1 MLDSKGPEVTRVT
14 RILIVEDHPL
24 IRAGCRRLLAQRK
37 DFALLEA
44 ERGQAGLEL
53 NQRHQPHIVLLD
65 LDLPDGN
72 GLDLMPQLLGDN
84 AEARIVILSMYG
96 DSSRVSRALAKGA
109 KGYVTKN
116 DDPAAILTAIDKV
129 LEGETYLGQSVAQA
143 LALDRLQSGASRL
156 VELGDREKAILDGL
170 GDGKSLAEIAADL
183 GVTYKTVAN
192 AAALL
197 KSKLRI
203 RTSAALVK
211 FAVERKSA

>member
-1 MLDSKGPEVTRVT
+1 MPETT
-14 RILIVEDHPL
+14 RILLIEDHPL
-24 IRAGCRRLLAQRK
+24 IRAGVRRLLAQRK
-37 DFALLEA
+37 SFEVLEA
-44 ERGQAGLEL
+44 ERGQVGLEL
-53 NQRHQPHIVLLD
+53 NKRHKPGVVLLD

-72 GLDLMPQLLGDN
+72 GLDLMPQLGADN
-84 AEARIVILSMYG
+84 AAVRIIILSMYG
-96 DSSRVSRALAKGA
+96 DSGRVTRALAKGA

-116 DDPAAILTAIDKV
+116 DDPTAIVTAIDKV

-143 LALDRLQSGASRL
+143 LALNQLQPEAP
-156 VELGDREKAILDGL
+156 ELGERDNAILDGL
-170 GDGKSLAEIAADL
+170 GDGKSLAEIAAEL

-192 AAALL
+192 AAAIL

>member
-1 MLDSKGPEVTRVT
+1 MPETT
-14 RILIVEDHPL
+14 RILLVEDHPL
-24 IRAGCRRLLAQRK
+24 IRAGCRRLLAQRRNF
-37 DFALLEA
+37 DLQEA
-44 ERGQAGLEL
+44 DRGLAALEL
-53 NQRHQPHIVLLD
+53 NKRHRPDILLLD

-72 GLDLMPQLLGDN
+72 GLDLMPQLVADN
-84 AEARIVILSMYG
+84 APVRIIILSMYG
-96 DSSRVSRALAKGA
+96 DSGRVSRALAKGA

-129 LEGETYLGQSVAQA
+129 LEGEVYLGQTVAQA
-143 LALDRLQSGASRL
+143 LALTQLQPETPGLA
-156 VELGDREKAILDGL
+156 ELGEREKAILDGL

-192 AAALL
+192 AAGLL

>member
-1 MLDSKGPEVTRVT
+1 MPEV
-14 RILIVEDHPL
+14 RILLIEDHPL

-37 DFALLEA
+37 SFALFEA
-44 ERGQAGLEL
+44 ERGQVGLAL
-53 NQRHQPHIVLLD
+53 NKQHRPDVVLLD

-72 GLDLMPQLLGDN
+72 GLDLMPLLQADN
-84 AEARIVILSMYG
+84 DAARIIILSMYG
-96 DSSRVSRALAKGA
+96 DSGRVSRALAKGA

-116 DDPAAILTAIDKV
+116 DDPAAIVTAVDKV

-143 LALDRLQSGASRL
+143 LALTQLQPEAPGLA
-156 VELGDREKAILDGL
+156 ELGEREKAILDGL
-170 GDGKSLAEIAADL
+170 GDGKSLAEIAAEL

-192 AAALL
+192 SAALL
-197 KSKLRI
+197 KNKLRI

>member
-1 MLDSKGPEVTRVT
+1 MPDTT
-14 RILIVEDHPL
+14 RILLIEDHPL

-37 DFALLEA
+37 DFDLLEA

-53 NQRHQPHIVLLD
+53 NKRHRPDIVLLD

-72 GLDLMPQLLGDN
+72 GLDLMPLLLADN
-84 AEARIVILSMYG
+84 ESARIIILSMYG
-96 DSSRVSRALAKGA
+96 DSGRVSRALAKGA

-129 LEGETYLGQSVAQA
+129 LEGEVYLGQSVAQA
-143 LALDRLQSGASRL
+143 LALTQLQPEAPGLA
-156 VELGDREKAILDGL
+156 ELGEREKAILDGL
-170 GDGKSLAEIAADL
+170 GDGKSLAEIAAAL
-183 GVTYKTVAN
+183 GLTYKTVAN

>member
-1 MLDSKGPEVTRVT
+1 MPETT
-14 RILIVEDHPL
+14 RILLIEDHPL
-24 IRAGCRRLLAQRK
+24 IRAGVRRLLAQRK
-37 DFALLEA
+37 SFELLEA
-44 ERGQAGLEL
+44 ERGQTGLEL
-53 NQRHQPHIVLLD
+53 NKRHRPNVVLLD

-72 GLDLMPQLLGDN
+72 GLDLMSQLGADN
-84 AEARIVILSMYG
+84 EAARIIILSMYG
-96 DSSRVSRALAKGA
+96 DSGRVARALAKGA

-116 DDPAAILTAIDKV
+116 DDPTAIVTAIDRV

-143 LALDRLQSGASRL
+143 LAMTRLRPDAP
-156 VELGDREKAILDGL
+156 ELGERDKAILDGL
-170 GDGKSLAEIAADL
+170 GDGKSLAEIAAEL

-192 AAALL
+192 AAAIL

>member
-1 MLDSKGPEVTRVT
+1 MPETT
-14 RILIVEDHPL
+14 RILLVEDHPL

-37 DFALLEA
+37 SFDLEEA
-44 ERGQAGLEL
+44 DRGQAALEL
-53 NQRHQPHIVLLD
+53 NRQYRPDIVLLD

-72 GLDLMPQLLGDN
+72 GLDLMPQLVADN
-84 AEARIVILSMYG
+84 APVRIIILSMYG
-96 DSSRVSRALAKGA
+96 DSGRVSRALAKGA

-116 DDPAAILTAIDKV
+116 DDPTAILTAIDKV
-129 LEGETYLGQSVAQA
+129 LEGEVYLGQSVAQA
-143 LALDRLQSGASRL
+143 LALTRLQPEAPGLA
-156 VELGDREKAILDGL
+156 ELGEREKAILDGL

-192 AAALL
+192 AAGLL

>member
-1 MLDSKGPEVTRVT
+1 MPESTT

-24 IRAGCRRLLAQRK
+24 IRTGCRRLLAQRK
-37 DFALLEA
+37 SFELYEA
-44 ERGQAGLEL
+44 ERGQAGLAL
-53 NQRHQPHIVLLD
+53 NKQHQPRIVLLD

-72 GLDLMPQLLGDN
+72 GLDLMPQLLADN
-84 AEARIVILSMYG
+84 PAARIIILSMYG

-116 DDPAAILTAIDKV
+116 DDPATILTAIDKV
-129 LEGETYLGQSVAQA
+129 LEGEVYLGQSVAQA
-143 LALDRLQSGASRL
+143 LAMTQLQP
-156 VELGDREKAILDGL
+156 VTPDLGDRENAILDGL
-170 GDGKSLAEIAADL
+170 GDGKSLAEIAGDL

-211 FAVERKSA
+211 FAVERRSA

>member
-1 MLDSKGPEVTRVT
+1 MPESTQ
-14 RILIVEDHPL
+14 ILLIEDHPL
-24 IRAGCRRLLAQRK
+24 IRAGVRRLLAQRK
-37 DFALLEA
+37 SFELLEA
-44 ERGQAGLEL
+44 ERGQAGLAL
-53 NQRHQPHIVLLD
+53 NKQHRPQIVLLD

-72 GLDLMPQLLGDN
+72 GLDLMPQLAADN
-84 AEARIVILSMYG
+84 AGARIIILSMYG
-96 DSSRVSRALAKGA
+96 DSGRVSRALAKGA

-116 DDPAAILTAIDKV
+116 DDPAVILTAIDRV

-143 LALDRLQSGASRL
+143 LAMTRLQP
-156 VELGDREKAILDGL
+156 EMPDLGHREKAILDGL
-170 GDGKSLAEIAADL
+170 GDGKSLAEIAGEL

>member
-1 MLDSKGPEVTRVT
+1 MPEAT
-14 RILIVEDHPL
+14 RILLIEDHPL
-24 IRAGCRRLLAQRK
+24 IRAGVRRLLAQRK
-37 DFALLEA
+37 SFELLEA

-53 NQRHQPHIVLLD
+53 NQRHRPAIVLLD

-72 GLDLMPQLLGDN
+72 GLDLMPQLAADN
-84 AEARIVILSMYG
+84 AAARIIILSMYG
-96 DSSRVSRALAKGA
+96 DSGRVARALAKGA

-116 DDPAAILTAIDKV
+116 DDPTAIVTAIDKV

-143 LALDRLQSGASRL
+143 LALNQLQRETP
-156 VELGDREKAILDGL
+156 ELGERDNAILDGL
-170 GDGKSLAEIAADL
+170 GDGKSLAEIAAEL

-192 AAALL
+192 AAAIL

>member
-1 MLDSKGPEVTRVT
+1 MPEATRV
-14 RILIVEDHPL
+14 LIVEDHPL

-37 DFALLEA
+37 HFDLLEA

-53 NQRHQPHIVLLD
+53 NRRHRPDIILLD

-72 GLDLMPQLLGDN
+72 GLDLLPLLLADN
-84 AEARIVILSMYG
+84 AAARIVILSMYG

-129 LEGETYLGQSVAQA
+129 LEGEVYLGQNVAQA
-143 LALDRLQSGASRL
+143 LAMTRLQPEAP
-156 VELGDREKAILDGL
+156 ELAEREKAILDGL

-183 GVTYKTVAN
+183 GLTYKTVAN
-192 AAALL
+192 AAAIL

>member
-1 MLDSKGPEVTRVT
+1 MPETR
-14 RILIVEDHPL
+14 RILLIEDHPL
-24 IRAGCRRLLAQRK
+24 IRAGVRRLLAQRK
-37 DFALLEA
+37 TFELLEA

-53 NQRHQPHIVLLD
+53 NMRHRPNVVLLD

-72 GLDLMPQLLGDN
+72 GLDLMPRLVVDN
-84 AEARIVILSMYG
+84 AAARIIILSMYG
-96 DSSRVSRALAKGA
+96 DSGRVSRALAKGA

-116 DDPAAILTAIDKV
+116 DDPTAIVTAIDKV

-143 LALDRLQSGASRL
+143 LAMTQLKPERP
-156 VELGDREKAILDGL
+156 ELGERDNAILDGL
-170 GDGKSLAEIAADL
+170 GDGKSLAEIAAEL

-192 AAALL
+192 AAAIL

>member
-1 MLDSKGPEVTRVT
+1 MPDVTG
-14 RILIVEDHPL
+14 ILLIEDHPL
-24 IRAGCRRLLAQRK
+24 IRAGVRRLIAQRK
-37 DFALLEA
+37 DFELLEA
-44 ERGQAGLEL
+44 ERGLAGLEL
-53 NQRHQPHIVLLD
+53 NKRHRPAIVLLD

-72 GLDLMPQLLGDN
+72 GLDLIPKLTGDN
-84 AEARIVILSMYG
+84 AAARIIILSMYG
-96 DSSRVSRALAKGA
+96 DSGRVSRALAKGA

-129 LEGETYLGQSVAQA
+129 LEGEVYLGQSVAQA
-143 LALDRLQSGASRL
+143 LAMTRLQP
-156 VELGDREKAILDGL
+156 ETPDLGEREKAILDGL
-170 GDGKSLAEIAADL
+170 GDGKSLAEIAAEL

-192 AAALL
+192 AAAIL

>member
-1 MLDSKGPEVTRVT
+1 MPDLT

-37 DFALLEA
+37 DFELLEA
-44 ERGQAGLEL
+44 ERGQAGLAL
-53 NQRHQPHIVLLD
+53 NQRHQPDVVLLD

-72 GLDLMPQLLGDN
+72 GLDLMPQLVADN
-84 AEARIVILSMYG
+84 AAARIIILSMYG
-96 DSSRVSRALAKGA
+96 DSGRVSRALAKGA

-116 DDPAAILTAIDKV
+116 DDPAVILTAIDKV
-129 LEGETYLGQSVAQA
+129 LGGETYLGQSVAQA
-143 LALDRLQSGASRL
+143 LAMTRLQPDTPDLGA
-156 VELGDREKAILDGL
+156 REKAILDGL
-170 GDGKSLAEIAADL
+170 GDGKSLAEIAGEL

>member
-1 MLDSKGPEVTRVT
+1 MPETT
-14 RILIVEDHPL
+14 RILLIEDHPL
-24 IRAGCRRLLAQRK
+24 IRAGVRRLLAQRK
-37 DFALLEA
+37 SFDLLEA
-44 ERGQAGLEL
+44 ERGQTGLEL
-53 NQRHQPHIVLLD
+53 NKRHRPNVVLLD

-72 GLDLMPQLLGDN
+72 GLDLMSQLGAVN
-84 AEARIVILSMYG
+84 EAARIIILSMYG
-96 DSSRVSRALAKGA
+96 DSGRVARALAKGA

-116 DDPAAILTAIDKV
+116 DDPTAIVTAIDRV

-143 LALDRLQSGASRL
+143 LAMTRLRPDAP
-156 VELGDREKAILDGL
+156 ELGERDKAILDGL
-170 GDGKSLAEIAADL
+170 GDGKSLAEIAAEL

-192 AAALL
+192 AAAIL

>member
-1 MLDSKGPEVTRVT
+1 MLDPSGPGIT

-37 DFALLEA
+37 DFELLEA
-44 ERGQAGLEL
+44 ERGQAGLDL
-53 NQRHQPHIVLLD
+53 NKRHGPHIVLLD

-72 GLDLMPQLLGDN
+72 GLDLMPQLLADN
-84 AEARIVILSMYG
+84 AAARIIILSMYG
-96 DSSRVSRALAKGA
+96 DSGRVSRALAKGA

-129 LEGETYLGQSVAQA
+129 REGEVYLGQNVAQA
-143 LALDRLQSGASRL
+143 LALTQLQPEAAR
-156 VELGDREKAILDGL
+156 VAALGERDKAILDGL

>member
-1 MLDSKGPEVTRVT
+1 MPETR
-14 RILIVEDHPL
+14 RILLIEDHPL
-24 IRAGCRRLLAQRK
+24 IRAGVRRLLAQRK
-37 DFALLEA
+37 TFELLEA

-53 NQRHQPHIVLLD
+53 NMRHRPNVVLLD

-72 GLDLMPQLLGDN
+72 GLDLMPQLVVDN
-84 AEARIVILSMYG
+84 AAARIIILSMYG
-96 DSSRVSRALAKGA
+96 DSGRVSRALAKGA

-116 DDPAAILTAIDKV
+116 DDPTAIVTAIDKV

-143 LALDRLQSGASRL
+143 LAMTQLKPERP
-156 VELGDREKAILDGL
+156 ELGERDNAILDGL
-170 GDGKSLAEIAADL
+170 GDGKSLAEIAAEL

-192 AAALL
+192 AAAIL

>member
-1 MLDSKGPEVTRVT
+1 MPETT
-14 RILIVEDHPL
+14 RILLIEDHPL
-24 IRAGCRRLLAQRK
+24 IRAGVRRLLAQRK
-37 DFALLEA
+37 TFELLEA
-44 ERGQAGLEL
+44 ERGQAGLDL
-53 NQRHQPHIVLLD
+53 NKRHRPGIVLLD

-72 GLDLMPQLLGDN
+72 GLDLMPPLAADN
-84 AEARIVILSMYG
+84 AAARIIILSMYG
-96 DSSRVSRALAKGA
+96 DSGRVSRALAKGA

-116 DDPAAILTAIDKV
+116 DDPTAIVTAIDRV

-143 LALDRLQSGASRL
+143 LALTQLQPEAPGLA
-156 VELGDREKAILDGL
+156 ELGEREKAILDGL
-170 GDGKSLAEIAADL
+170 GDGKSLAEIAAAL

-192 AAALL
+192 AAAIL

>member
-1 MLDSKGPEVTRVT
+1 MPEIT

-37 DFALLEA
+37 DFELLEA
-44 ERGQAGLEL
+44 DRGQPGLEF
-53 NQRHQPHIVLLD
+53 NKRHQPHIVLLD

-72 GLDLMPQLLGDN
+72 GLDLMPQLLADN
-84 AEARIVILSMYG
+84 PAARIIILSMYG

-129 LEGETYLGQSVAQA
+129 QEGEIYLGQSVAQA
-143 LALDRLQSGASRL
+143 LALTRLQPESARL
-156 VELGDREKAILDGL
+156 AELGEREKAILDGL

>member
-1 MLDSKGPEVTRVT
+1 MPETT
-14 RILIVEDHPL
+14 RILLIEDHPL
-24 IRAGCRRLLAQRK
+24 IRAGVRRLLAQRK
-37 DFALLEA
+37 SFEVLEA
-44 ERGQAGLEL
+44 ERGQVGLEL
-53 NQRHQPHIVLLD
+53 NKRHKPGVVLLD

-72 GLDLMPQLLGDN
+72 GLDLMPQLGADN
-84 AEARIVILSMYG
+84 AAVRIIILSMYG
-96 DSSRVSRALAKGA
+96 DSGRVTRALAKGA

-116 DDPAAILTAIDKV
+116 DDPTAIVTAIAKV

-143 LALDRLQSGASRL
+143 LALNQLQPEAP
-156 VELGDREKAILDGL
+156 ELGERDNAILDGL
-170 GDGKSLAEIAADL
+170 GDGKSLAEIAAEL

-192 AAALL
+192 AAAIL

>member
-1 MLDSKGPEVTRVT
+1 MPDLTP
-14 RILIVEDHPL
+14 ILLVEDHPL

-37 DFALLEA
+37 QFDLLEA
-44 ERGQAGLEL
+44 DRGQAGLAL
-53 NQRHQPHIVLLD
+53 NRRHRPSVVLLD

-72 GLDLMPQLLGDN
+72 GLDLVPQFIADN
-84 AEARIVILSMYG
+84 PETRIVILSMYG
-96 DSSRVSRALAKGA
+96 DSGRVSRALAKGA

-116 DDPAAILTAIDKV
+116 DDPATILTAVDRV

-143 LALDRLQSGASRL
+143 LAMTRLQPETP
-156 VELGDREKAILDGL
+156 ELGEREEAILDGL
-170 GDGKSLAEIAADL
+170 GDGKSLAEIAAEL

-192 AAALL
+192 AAGLL

>member
-1 MLDSKGPEVTRVT
+1 MPEIT
-14 RILIVEDHPL
+14 RILLIEDHPL
-24 IRAGCRRLLAQRK
+24 IRAGLRRLLAQRK
-37 DFALLEA
+37 TFELLEA
-44 ERGQAGLEL
+44 ERGQAGIAL
-53 NQRHQPHIVLLD
+53 NQRHRPEIVLLD

-72 GLDLMPQLLGDN
+72 GLELMPQLSLDN
-84 AEARIVILSMYG
+84 AAARIIILSMYG
-96 DSSRVSRALAKGA
+96 DSGRVSRALAKGA
-109 KGYVTKN
+109 RGYVSKN
-116 DDPAAILTAIDKV
+116 DDPAAILAAIDKV

-143 LALDRLQSGASRL
+143 LAMNRLQPDGP
-156 VELGDREKAILDGL
+156 ELGERDEAILDGL
-170 GDGKSLAEIAADL
+170 GDGKSLAEIAGEL

>member
-1 MLDSKGPEVTRVT
+1 MPEPTQV
-14 RILIVEDHPL
+14 LLVEDHPL

-37 DFALLEA
+37 SFDLLEA
-44 ERGQAGLEL
+44 ERGQAGLAL
-53 NQRHQPHIVLLD
+53 NKKHRPAVVLLD

-72 GLDLMPQLLGDN
+72 GLDLMPQLIADN
-84 AEARIVILSMYG
+84 PAARIVILSMYG
-96 DSSRVSRALAKGA
+96 DSGRVSRALAKGA

-143 LALDRLQSGASRL
+143 LAMTRLQPDAP
-156 VELGDREKAILDGL
+156 ELGEREKAILDGL

-183 GVTYKTVAN
+183 GITYKTVAN
-192 AAALL
+192 SAALL

>member
-1 MLDSKGPEVTRVT
+1 MPETT
-14 RILIVEDHPL
+14 RILLIEDHPL
-24 IRAGCRRLLAQRK
+24 IRAGVRRLLAQRK
-37 DFALLEA
+37 YFELLEA

-53 NQRHQPHIVLLD
+53 NKRHRPGIVLLD

-72 GLDLMPQLLGDN
+72 GLDLMPQLGTDN
-84 AEARIVILSMYG
+84 ETARVIILSMYG
-96 DSSRVSRALAKGA
+96 DSGRVARALARGA

-116 DDPAAILTAIDKV
+116 DDPTAIVTAIDKV

-143 LALDRLQSGASRL
+143 LAMTRLQPDAP
-156 VELGDREKAILDGL
+156 ELGERDKAILDGL
-170 GDGKSLAEIAADL
+170 GDGKSLAEIAAEL

-192 AAALL
+192 AAAML